1 MPCDQPLHHG
11 HREGLQ
17 SCQQTHA
24 EKAYLGEAVGQG
36 SAKRNRFSLS
46 IEPVNELLGEFHGSR
61 LVFFCPLRVI
71 LFHNYGIDQTV
82 EMDSKG
88 NIVILLSGI
97 SVPVPALTQIEGLQS
112 IQIFLKHL
120 RAVMAS
126 HLFHGNV
133 HQYGKE
139 DPVADRQRMLIDLV

>member
-1 MPCDQPLHHG
+1 MRVPASAAALPLHSKRSDRREVAKGKYFHAPVRGTGGIVPLRHGQIRVAVSNRQYMISVEDRTFQPGAKMPCDQPLHHG

-61 LVFFCPLRVI
+61 LVFFA
-71 LFHNYGIDQTV
+71 
-82 EMDSKG
+82 
-88 NIVILLSGI
+88 LSG
-97 SVPVPALTQIEGLQS
+97 SSFS
-112 IQIFLKHL
+112 ITT
-120 RAVMAS
+120 A
-126 HLFHGNV
+126 
-133 HQYGKE
+133 
-139 DPVADRQRMLIDLV
+139 